1 MWLRYTHKNLIAFFL
16 FIFISIYS
24 CEKKTNETTNEVK
37 SKNNRMQPHSIS
49 IQKLKTASRF
59 NDIFERRREIQL
71 ETEKGNVIGSI
82 KQFINYNEMLYILDD
97 ISRGVYIFAESGKFI
112 KQLGKIGQGPGEYNS
127 PSYIGLDQDQ
137 NIIVLN
143 HRPVKLIYYKNN
155 GEYLKELNLYSL
167 GIIASRFLIDERGC
181 VYLYTLNPD
190 FKHVSKGK
198 KVVVID
204 KSFRVLYTLGS
215 EEPTLEKLLINGG
228 TIKLD
233 PRGNLWIGRVF
244 DLGIEIYDSKG
255 NYLKTILEHNK
266 YLPSP
271 ITPKEFSDYN
281 KNGGLRE
288 HMKKLSSL
296 TSIVDV
302 FFVDGI
308 AVLATAGLGKYYLTF
323 FDLDGNLVKDK
334 LVIDPQNLV
343 DLGGPILGSLGD
355 EIYSIEEMDAPSP
368 EKILNPKIVVYG
380 IKSND

>member
-1 MWLRYTHKNLIAFFL
+1 
-16 FIFISIYS
+16 
-24 CEKKTNETTNEVK
+24 
-37 SKNNRMQPHSIS
+37 MQPHSIS